1 MRRAAA
7 LALAA
12 LPFAAAAAAP
22 AATVGQAATAP
33 AGLEPPVVSAQ
44 TPVFQVGVDLVAVD
58 VSVVDS
64 TGRPAFSLAAADFE
78 VKVDGRPRQVV
89 SAEYVGREIEAEAAA
104 PPAARPRAAFSTNEG
119 AAPRGRL
126 VLIVVDRENIG
137 KGGGRLVMRAA
148 ERFLDSLSPSDRV
161 AIVFLPATGRQI
173 EFTSDVDDVRRS
185 LKGVVGMAS
194 RAGYQVPLAEA
205 VAYLKDHDEARWAR
219 FVDVECSVYRMA
231 EQVEVCRQR
240 LEGEA
245 PQVLLAY
252 RERSL
257 VSQRSLAAVFDSLRG
272 IDGPKTLILVSEGL
286 GTESSREVR
295 ELASA
300 AADAQAT
307 LYVLLVDTSGPDA
320 AYDKT
325 AFATSEDRKV
335 ETEGLYELAALS
347 RGMVLRTTGAAE
359 NAFQRI
365 EREMMGY
372 YVLGVEPEPSDRDGR
387 RHAVAVTVRRP
398 GLTVRSRGVIA
409 VPAAA
414 PAAEAL
420 LASALRSPVAERG
433 LSVRATAYALRDPSS
448 GRVRLLVRAE
458 IGRAEPPVSVAYVL
472 ARPDGRAVTSRMFE
486 GLAPLDGWVPLVAE
500 AVVERGAYTL
510 RIAAVDARRRKGSVE
525 HPVKAAPVSAG
536 GLEVSDLVLAPAAAG
551 ESVRPAVDLA
561 VDRRGMTA
569 LLELASSDPARVA
582 AAAVAIEVAESE
594 TGEPL
599 LRVPAALGE
608 PGAGGLRVARVTLG
622 GGLLPPGDYLA
633 RAAVSVEGR
642 PVAALVRPFRVV
654 PEAPGAPPA
663 AAPLAGLLE
672 APPAFDRAD
681 LLRPP
686 ALGVLVDGA
695 MAAVPGPVPQSL
707 APALAEA
714 RAGRPEAILD
724 AAAAAGRE
732 DARSSFLRGLSLYA
746 RGNLPG
752 ALTQLQ
758 SALRQRPEML
768 AAAVYAGACYAAS
781 GRDLEAI
788 GAWQTALLGEA
799 AIPVLYV
806 LLADALLRVRETQ
819 QAVEILIEGLAAHP
833 DDPALRRRLGMAYA
847 AAGNRQE
854 ALPLLQSWVD
864 AHPGDTGALFA
875 MLALLFDGFSREA
888 AGAAGEESRL
898 LSRYAKAYVESGAP
912 NHEVVERWL
921 RFLETRPR

>member
-1 MRRAAA
+1 MRGLAACAA
-7 LALAA
+7 LAGLALA
-12 LPFAAAAAAP
+12 SAGPLVGQVPESQDAP
-22 AATVGQAATAP
+22 AA
-33 AGLEPPVVSAQ
+33 SAQ
-44 TPVFQVGVDLVAVD
+44 TPVFRVGVDVVAVD
-58 VSVVDS
+58 VSVVDA
-64 TGRPAFSLAAADFE
+64 TGRPAFGLGAADFE
-78 VKVDGRPRQVV
+78 VKIGGQPRQVV
-89 SAEYVGREIEAEAAA
+89 SAEYVGRELEPEAAPA
-104 PPAARPRAAFSTNEG
+104 PSARPSASFSTNEG

-148 ERFLDSLSPSDRV
+148 ERFLDSLSPADRV
-161 AIVFLPATGRQI
+161 GIVFLPATGRQI
-173 EFTSDVDDVRRS
+173 EFTSDIEDVRRS

-194 RAGYQVPLAEA
+194 RAGYLVPLAEA
-205 VAYLKDHDEARWAR
+205 VAYLKEHDEARWAR
-219 FVDVECSVYRMA
+219 FVGVECSVYRMA
-231 EQVEVCRQR
+231 EEVEACRQR

-257 VSQRSLAAVFDSLRG
+257 VSQRSLAAVFGSLRG
-272 IDGPKTLILVSEGL
+272 IEGPKTLILVSEGL
-286 GTESSREVR
+286 GTENSREVR

-300 AADAQAT
+300 AADAQVT

-347 RGMVLRTTGAAE
+347 RGMVLRTSGAAE

-387 RHAVAVTVRRP
+387 RHEVAVSLRRP

-409 VPAAA
+409 VPAAV
-414 PAAEAL
+414 PSTEAL
-420 LASALRSPVAERG
+420 LASALRSPVAQRG
-433 LSVRATAYALRDPSS
+433 LPMRATAFALRDAAS
-448 GRVRLLVRAE
+448 GRVRLLVRADV
-458 IGRAEPPVSVAYVL
+458 GRAEPPVSVAYVV
-472 ARPDGRAVTSRMFE
+472 ARPDGRAVTSRMLE
-486 GLAPLDGWVPLVAE
+486 GLAPRDGWVALVAE
-500 AVVERGAYTL
+500 AVVEPGAYTL
-510 RIAAVDARRRKGSVE
+510 RVAAVDARGRRGSVE
-525 HPVKAAPVSAG
+525 HAVKAAPVSAG
-536 GLEVSDLVLAPAAAG
+536 GLEISDLVLAPAAAG

-569 LLELASSDPARVA
+569 LLELAGSDAARVG
-582 AAAVAIEVAESE
+582 AAAVALEVAESE
-594 TGEPL
+594 AGAPL

-608 PGAGGLRVARVTLG
+608 PGAGGVRVARVTLG
-622 GGLLPPGDYLA
+622 GGLLPPGEYVA
-633 RAAVSVEGR
+633 RASVAVEGR

-654 PEAPGAPPA
+654 PEAPGTPPA

-672 APPAFDRAD
+672 APPAFDRAE
-681 LLRPP
+681 LLRSP
-686 ALGVLVDGA
+686 ALGALVDGA
-695 MAAVPGPVPQSL
+695 MAAVPGPVPGSL
-707 APALAEA
+707 GPALGEA

-724 AAAAAGRE
+724 TGAAAGRE
-732 DARSSFLRGLSLYA
+732 DARASFLRGLSLYA
-746 RGNLPG
+746 RGNLPA

-799 AIPVLYV
+799 ATPVLYAM
-806 LLADALLRVRETQ
+806 LADALLRVRETQ
-819 QAVEILIEGLAAHP
+819 QAVEILNEGLATYP
-833 DDPALRRRLGMAYA
+833 DDPSLRRRLGMAHA

-875 MLALLFDGFSREA
+875 TLALLFDGFSREA
-888 AGAAGEESRL
+888 AGAAAGEEGRL
-898 LSRYAKAYVESGAP
+898 LSRYAKAYAESGAP
-912 NHEVVERWL
+912 NHEVIEHWL
-921 RFLETRPR
+921 RYLESRRP